1 MENINLE
8 KWKIKRQLTKY
19 NGDAC
24 GSMTVKACLSFY
36 IECHL
41 NFAFVEKSLNK
52 KKCLGDVERR
62 IEQQTV

>member
-1 MENINLE
+1 MENINIE

-36 IECHL
+36 TECHL
-41 NFAFVEKSLNK
+41 NFDFVEKSLNR
-52 KKCLGDVERR
+52 KKCLGM
-62 IEQQTV
+62 